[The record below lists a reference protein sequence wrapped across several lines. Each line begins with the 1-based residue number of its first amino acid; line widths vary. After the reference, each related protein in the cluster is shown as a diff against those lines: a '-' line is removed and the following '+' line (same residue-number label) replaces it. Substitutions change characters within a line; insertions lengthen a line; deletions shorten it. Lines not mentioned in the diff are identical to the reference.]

1 MSNPELWR
9 PGDKVLRTGVATEF
23 GKVAEVLPD
32 RLSVEWR
39 DGTRSSVLLSEYNI
53 TWMAWS

>member
-1 MSNPELWR
+1 MDNPKLWR
-9 PGDKVLRTGVATEF
+9 PGDKVLRTGAATQS

-32 RLSVEWR
+32 RLVVEWR
-39 DGTRSSVLLSEYNI
+39 DGARSSVLLSEYNI